1 MAELWQPHTVSF
13 SSGGVRIIGHFGVMA
28 RLLDAGVLGAVRNWY
43 GCSGGSISA
52 FLGALGVSPAWL
64 SDCVENFNM
73 SVLGEISEELV
84 TDYMNT
90 WGVNT
95 GEAGMELFG
104 RFIDTWEAGASA
116 WSFAD
121 LAAARPGIQLG
132 ITATNVSR
140 GKLALFSAETTPDMR
155 IMDAIH
161 ASCAIPLY
169 FTPWVGAGGDV
180 FCDGAVMEQYPWS
193 CIADKKSALVVVCS
207 ETAISG
213 RERERVDIRDL
224 RDYAAR
230 LVHIVR
236 QKPAA
241 SPLFWIA
248 VNNKTVSVVDFGLDR
263 DRRMELFRD
272 GQRAA
277 EGWLRFRQIAGSL
290 RTAGTPLRS
299 EGHCTS
305 SSSHY
310 AGSRMSGTRPPHTA
324 GDSCPSLR
332 PDTEEPPRTR
342 RWSL

>member
-1 MAELWQPHTVSF
+1 MAGLWQPHTVSF

-28 RLLDAGVLGAVRNWY
+28 RLLEAGALGAVRNWY
-43 GCSGGSISA
+43 GCSGGSICA

-73 SVLGEISEELV
+73 SALGEISEELV

-95 GEAGMELFG
+95 GESGMVLFG

-121 LAAARPGIQLG
+121 LAAARPGIALG

-140 GKLALFSAETTPDMR
+140 GKLVLFSAETTPDMR

-169 FTPWVGAGGDV
+169 FTPWVGEGDV

-193 CIADKKSALVVVCS
+193 CVADKKLALVVVCS

-213 RERERVDIRDL
+213 RERDRADMRDL

-230 LVHIVR
+230 LVQIVR
-236 QKPAA
+236 QKQVAA
-241 SPLFWIA
+241 PLFWIA
-248 VNNKTVSVVDFGLDR
+248 VNNKTVSVVDFDLDR
-263 DRRMELFRD
+263 EGRMSLFGD

-277 EGWLRFRQIAGSL
+277 EGWLRFRQIAGSV
-290 RTAGTPLRS
+290 RTAGTPPQN
-299 EGHCTS
+299 EGHCTL
-305 SSSHY
+305 SSSHH
-310 AGSRMSGTRPPHTA
+310 AGSRMSGTHPPRKA
-324 GDSCPSLR
+324 GDSCPSHH
-332 PDTEEPPRTR
+332 PDTGAPLRSR

>member
-28 RLLDAGVLGAVRNWY
+28 RLLEAGALGAVRNWY
-43 GCSGGSISA
+43 GCSGGSICA

-73 SVLGEISEELV
+73 SALGEISEELV

-95 GEAGMELFG
+95 GESGMALFG

-121 LAAARPGIQLG
+121 LAAARPGIALG

-140 GKLALFSAETTPDMR
+140 GKLVLFSAETTPDMR

-169 FTPWVGAGGDV
+169 FTPWIGDGDV

-193 CIADKKSALVVVCS
+193 CIADKKLALVVVCS

-213 RERERVDIRDL
+213 RERDRADMRDL

-230 LVHIVR
+230 LVQIVR
-236 QKPAA
+236 QKQVAA
-241 SPLFWIA
+241 PLFWIA
-248 VNNKTVSVVDFGLDR
+248 VNNKTVSVVDFDLDR
-263 DRRMELFRD
+263 DGRMSLFGD

-277 EGWLRFRQIAGSL
+277 EGWLRFRQIAGSV
-290 RTAGTPLRS
+290 RTAGTPPQNEDRR
-299 EGHCTS
+299 TS
-305 SSSHY
+305 SSSHH
-310 AGSRMSGTRPPHTA
+310 AGSRMSEIHPPRKA
-324 GDSCPSLR
+324 GDSCPSHH
-332 PDTEEPPRTR
+332 PDTGAPLRSR